1 MSEPRIIVV
10 TGAARGIGLAT
21 LACFARDGDAV
32 IGIDQDGAALD
43 RGLAEVRDAIGGQ
56 GGRLAG
62 RVADIGRPDEI
73 RELFAALA
81 REHGRLDV
89 LVNNAG
95 IVAAAPVLET
105 SLEDWQR
112 VLAVNLTGTFLCC
125 QEAARLMAGRTRGS
139 IVNVSSHS
147 AIRGSH
153 RRSAYAASKGG
164 VEALTRVLAVELAER
179 GIRVNAVAPGPIETP
194 QVAAGHA
201 PARRQAWLDAVPLAR
216 YGTADEVAAAIRF
229 LASDAAAYITG
240 QVIRIDGGF
249 TAVGLQS
256 RI

>member
-21 LACFARDGDAV
+21 LACFARDGGTVVA
-32 IGIDQDGAALD
+32 IDQDGPALD
-43 RGLAEVRDAIGGQ
+43 RAVADIRAAGGSV
-56 GGRLAG
+56 AG
-62 RVADIGRPDEI
+62 RVADIGKPDDI
-73 RELFAALA
+73 RDLFAELA

-95 IVAAAPVLET
+95 IVAAAPALET
-105 SLEDWQR
+105 SLADWQR
-112 VLAVNLTGTFLCC
+112 VLAINLTGTFLCC
-125 QEAARLMAGRTRGS
+125 QEAARIMVGQGRGS

-164 VEALTRVLAVELAER
+164 VEAVTRVLAVELAAR

-194 QVAAGHA
+194 QVATGHS

-216 YGTADEVAAAIRF
+216 YGTVDEVAATIRF
-229 LASDAAAYITG
+229 LASEAAAYITG

-249 TAVGLQS
+249 TAAGLQS
-256 RI
+256 PV

>member
-21 LACFARDGDAV
+21 LACFARDGGTVVA
-32 IGIDQDGAALD
+32 IDQDGPALD
-43 RGLAEVRDAIGGQ
+43 RAVADIRAAGGSV
-56 GGRLAG
+56 AG
-62 RVADIGRPDEI
+62 RVADIGKPDDI
-73 RELFAALA
+73 RDLFAELA

-95 IVAAAPVLET
+95 IVAAAPALET
-105 SLEDWQR
+105 SLADWQR
-112 VLAVNLTGTFLCC
+112 VLAINLTGTFLCC
-125 QEAARLMAGRTRGS
+125 QEAGRLMGVQGRGS

-153 RRSAYAASKGG
+153 RRAAYAASKGG

-179 GIRVNAVAPGPIETP
+179 GIRVNAVAPGWMEGDWM
-194 QVAAGHA
+194 QRMLGDKYDDLMGKRAK
-201 PARRQAWLDAVPLAR
+201 LAR
-216 YGTADEVAAAIRF
+216 YGTVDEVAATIRF

-240 QVIRIDGGF
+240 QVIHIDGGF
-249 TAVGLQS
+249 TAAGLQS
-256 RI
+256 RV